1 MTDARNSR
9 GFRNKNPGNIDFNPK
24 NKWKGQVGLGDVW
37 LPQPQRRFAEF
48 EDHKWGIRALAALL
62 TTYQDRYGLRTIR
75 QIINRWAPP
84 NENSTSSY
92 VNFVDEQM
100 PRHSSSD
107 FVDLHK
113 WEDMRE
119 LVEAIIRHELGGMPY
134 TKAQI
139 DEGLRLA
146 GLVPDDKIEAAAV
159 EARRPATVAAAGT
172 GLTVGGISVVAVVE
186 MVRQVAPVLE
196 DLDSTTLIAAV
207 GAVVIVGVALLLRR
221 MMAK

>member
-1 MTDARNSR
+1 MTDVRNSR

-24 NKWKGQVGLGDVW
+24 NKWKGQVGLGDIW
-37 LPQPQRRFAEF
+37 LPTSQRRFAEF

-62 TTYQDRYGLRTIR
+62 TTYFDRHNLHTIH
-75 QIINRWAPP
+75 QIISRWAPG
-84 NENSTSSY
+84 NENDTKSY
-92 VNFVDEQM
+92 VAHVAAQTGFGPNDVL
-100 PRHSSSD
+100 
-107 FVDLHK
+107 DLHT
-113 WEDMRE
+113 WDDMRP
-119 LVEAIIRHELGGMPY
+119 LVEAIIIHELGGMPY

-146 GLVPDDKIEAAAV
+146 GLVPDDKIVAAAV

-221 MMAK
+221 MMAR